1 MPYSTTYDRQSRACQ
16 SCGMTTADDELAVRN
31 VVARVAQ
38 YADGPDVEA
47 YVALFTPDAVWDMP
61 GAPRT
66 GHAEIRAGSEE
77 RRAAGQIGPGSNT
90 RHVVS
95 TMVVQV
101 YDDHAVADS
110 VWQFYVDT
118 TSAPRLQL
126 MGTYHDELRRMAGEW
141 KLARRAITIG

>member
-1 MPYSTTYDRQSRACQ
+1 LS
-16 SCGMTTADDELAVRN
+16 ADDELAVRN

-38 YADGPDVEA
+38 YADGPDVDA

-61 GAPRT
+61 GAPRR

-77 RRAAGQIGPGSNT
+77 RRAAGQIGPESHT

-95 TMVVQV
+95 TTAVTVHEQ
-101 YDDHAVADS
+101 HAVADS

-118 TSAPRLQL
+118 ASSPRLQL
-126 MGTYHDELRRMAGEW
+126 MGTYHDELVRIGNEW
-141 KLARRAITIG
+141 KVARRTIKIG

>member
-1 MPYSTTYDRQSRACQ
+1 LS
-16 SCGMTTADDELAVRN
+16 ADDELAVRN

-38 YADGPDVEA
+38 YADGPDVDA
-47 YVALFTPDAVWDMP
+47 YVALFTSDAVWDMP
-61 GAPRT
+61 GAPRR

-95 TMVVQV
+95 TTAVTVHEQ
-101 YDDHAVADS
+101 HAVADS

-118 TSAPRLQL
+118 ASSPRLQL
-126 MGTYHDELRRMAGEW
+126 MGTYHDELVRIGNEW
-141 KLARRAITIG
+141 KLARRTIKIG

>member
-1 MPYSTTYDRQSRACQ
+1 LSAE
-16 SCGMTTADDELAVRN
+16 DELAVRN

-38 YADGPDVEA
+38 YADGPDVDA

-61 GAPRT
+61 GAPRA
-66 GHAEIRAGSEE
+66 GQAEIRAGSEE

-95 TMVVQV
+95 TTAVRV
-101 YDDHAVADS
+101 DEKHAVADS

-118 TSAPRLQL
+118 ASAPRLQL
-126 MGTYHDELRRMAGEW
+126 MGTYHDELVRVGNEW
-141 KLARRAITIG
+141 KLAKRTITIG

>member
-1 MPYSTTYDRQSRACQ
+1 LS
-16 SCGMTTADDELAVRN
+16 ADDELAVRN

-38 YADGPDVEA
+38 YADGSGVDA

-61 GAPRT
+61 GAPRR

-95 TMVVQV
+95 TTVVTVHEQ
-101 YDDHAVADS
+101 HAVADS
-110 VWQFYVDT
+110 VWQFFVDT
-118 TSAPRLQL
+118 ASSPRLQL
-126 MGTYHDELRRMAGEW
+126 MGTYHDELVRIGNEW
-141 KLARRAITIG
+141 KLARRQISIG